1 MCFDCN
7 NFQFQLDNNRP
18 LEDHVFQTIFLNK
31 EHKHLWSKDEINKDK
46 IIREDWW
53 HQLCHSWTHYA
64 FVVPFMRFINKSP
77 HTTYAAAWT
86 MVNAHEVA
94 IISGMVSS
102 PHSMCQLGGADAQ
115 AAAYKLGAD
124 YPQELREDKMGRT
137 SFEAYL
143 RLAHAMPLKGGNL
156 AKDISS
162 FTGRET

>member
-53 HQLCHSWTHYA
+53 HQLCHSWKHYA

-102 PHSMCQLGGADAQ
+102 LLLIACVRWAGLM
-115 AAAYKLGAD
+115 
-124 YPQELREDKMGRT
+124 RRRRRT
-137 SFEAYL
+137 SLAPTIL
-143 RLAHAMPLKGGNL
+143 R
-156 AKDISS
+156 S
-162 FTGRET
+162 